1 MGVMRSEKSP
11 AKRLLDALGP
21 VERFHD
27 LGEIGDFGL
36 PTRGSMQDAL
46 GPASEQ
52 ALEHSRLGP
61 LQRVHAFWFAGM
73 SCDGC
78 TVSVTGATTPSVESL
93 LLGAHPGIPPVVLHH
108 PVVNTESGP
117 HYMRPHEQAL
127 AGELEDPYVIILE
140 GSATDETLANDT
152 GGYWA
157 AIGEEPWGPDGEM
170 RSVSSSEWIAR
181 LAPGAAAS
189 IAIGTCATWGGI
201 PSADGNVT
209 GAMSLM
215 DFLGKDYRS
224 AFGLPVVNVPGCA
237 PIGDNFTETVA
248 AILYFLQGF
257 GPLPEFDELG
267 RPAWL
272 FGETVHRHCVRG
284 AYYEEGS
291 YADEFGDPECLV
303 EIGCWGPVVNCNIT
317 SRGAINHVGGCMNAG
332 GACIG
337 CTMPGFPDKFTP
349 FYKRPPGSLA
359 STGASRLLG
368 SVIRP
373 LRKITND
380 HLNREVR
387 WDLHHEVPTGWAPHE
402 PEPRAWQHVAHRFYD
417 SMRRSTDTGNGKTDV
432 EPWGKRQELSKR
444 RDPTVDRQLPG
455 GEEPTPPEVAEEL
468 PGREGNGDGGPDGGR
483 GGRRR
488 RREHPLRSPTRR

>member
-1 MGVMRSEKSP
+1 MAKSTTTRAP
-11 AKRLLDALGP
+11 AQRLLEVLGP
-21 VERFHD
+21 VDRFHD
-27 LGEIGDFGL
+27 TDEIGDFGMPGRAYMEHML
-36 PTRGSMQDAL
+36 EPVAHA
-46 GPASEQ
+46 GPG
-52 ALEHSRLGP
+52 SRLGP
-61 LQRVHAFWFAGM
+61 LEKVHAFWFAGM

-78 TVSVTGATTPSVESL
+78 TVSVTGAQAPSVESL
-93 LLGAHPGIPPVVLHH
+93 LLGAHPGLPRVILHH
-108 PVVNTESGP
+108 PVVNVESGP
-117 HYMRPHEQAL
+117 HYMKAAEKAIK
-127 AGELEDPYVIILE
+127 GELDAPYVIILE
-140 GSATDETLANDT
+140 GSITDETVALET

-157 AIGEEPWGPDGEM
+157 GQGEEPWGPEGKM
-170 RSVSSSEWIAR
+170 RSVTTDEWIAR
-181 LAPGAAAS
+181 LAPNAAAS
-189 IAIGTCATWGGI
+189 LAIGTCATWGGI
-201 PSADGNVT
+201 PSADGNPT

-224 AFGLPVVNVPGCA
+224 AFGVPVVNIPGCA

-291 YADEFGDPECLV
+291 YAEEFGDKECLV

-349 FYKRPPGSLA
+349 FYKTPPGSA
-359 STGASRLLG
+359 VSTTASRLLG

-373 LRKITND
+373 LRLYTNA
-380 HLNREVR
+380 HLNRESR
-387 WDLHHEVPTGWAPHE
+387 WDLHHDIPSGWARERTE
-402 PEPRAWQHVAHRFYD
+402 PNFVQDFGHRFYD
-417 SMRRSTDTGNGKTDV
+417 RLRRSSDTGKRKGDA
-432 EPWGKRQELSKR
+432 WGKRHEFTYR
-444 RDPTVDRQLPG
+444 RDAGFEAKQERIVLEKTDRGVPTD
-455 GEEPTPPEVAEEL
+455 EE
-468 PGREGNGDGGPDGGR
+468 
-483 GGRRR
+483 
-488 RREHPLRSPTRR
+488 S

>member
-1 MGVMRSEKSP
+1 MGAV
-11 AKRLLDALGP
+11 D
-21 VERFHD
+21 RFHD
-27 LGEIGDFGL
+27 HEALGDFGMPSRMSL
-36 PTRGSMQDAL
+36 EEMLRPH
-46 GPASEQ
+46 ASQ
-52 ALEHSRLGP
+52 TGFAHEHLGP
-61 LQRVHAFWFAGM
+61 LKRVHAFWFAGM

-78 TVSVTGATTPSVESL
+78 TVSVTGATTPSIESL
-93 LLGAHPGIPPVVLHH
+93 LLGSHPGIPPVILHH
-108 PVVNTESGP
+108 PVVNMESGP
-117 HYMRPHEQAL
+117 AYLRAHEQAL
-127 AGELEDPYVIILE
+127 KGELEDPYVIILE
-140 GSATDETLANDT
+140 GSATEEPLATET
-152 GGYWA
+152 GGYWSA
-157 AIGEEPWGPDGEM
+157 QGEEPWGPDGEK
-170 RSVSSSEWIAR
+170 RPVTVDEWIAR

-215 DFLGKDYRS
+215 DFLGKDYVS

-284 AYYEEGS
+284 AYYEEGT
-291 YADEFGDPECLV
+291 YAEEFGDPECLV
-303 EIGCWGPVVNCNIT
+303 EVGCWGPVVNCNIT

-349 FYKRPPGSLA
+349 FYKAPPGSLA
-359 STGASRLLG
+359 STTASRLLG

-373 LRKITND
+373 LRKLTND

-402 PEPRAWQHVAHRFYD
+402 PEPRAWEDATHKFYD
-417 SMRRSTDTGNGKTDV
+417 ALRRSNDRGNGKTQATA
-432 EPWGKRQELSKR
+432 WGKRQELAVRHDPSVER
-444 RDPTVDRQLPG
+444 RLPG
-455 GEEPTPPEVAEEL
+455 GTDPVPSDVAEQL
-468 PGREGNGDGGPDGGR
+468 PGREGPDGNGAERDDEHDRAER
-483 GGRRR
+483 GNGRRR
-488 RREHPLRSPTRR
+488 RLRAPTRR